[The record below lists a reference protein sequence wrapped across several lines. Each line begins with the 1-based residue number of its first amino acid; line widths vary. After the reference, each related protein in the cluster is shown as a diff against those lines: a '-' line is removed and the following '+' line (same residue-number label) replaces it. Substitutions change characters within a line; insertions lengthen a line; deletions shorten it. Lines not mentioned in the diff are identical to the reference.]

1 MEQPETLRQQIAD
14 QLVKLIESHNE
25 LLLFTASSCA
35 DSFREYEAREVLDW
49 ADGKN
54 ERGNSINTDFAKE
67 MVDAVFVRVDPEEL
81 KTQIDQAIETYTRHM
96 LSESKPYSEM
106 PNKEL
111 RALAVDEITEVFFPV
126 VNQKEEQN
134 ERETVEEQE

>member
-1 MEQPETLRQQIAD
+1 MEH
-14 QLVKLIESHNE
+14 QLKEQDFLPYEYTPTNE
-25 LLLFTASSCA
+25 
-35 DSFREYEAREVLDW
+35 
-49 ADGKN
+49 
-54 ERGNSINTDFAKE
+54 
-67 MVDAVFVRVDPEEL
+67 PEEL

-106 PNKEL
+106 TNKEL

-126 VNQKEEQN
+126 VNQKEDQN

>member
-106 PNKEL
+106 TNKEL

-126 VNQKEEQN
+126 VNQKEEQ
-134 ERETVEEQE
+134 

>member
-106 PNKEL
+106 TNKEL

-126 VNQKEEQN
+126 VNQKEE
-134 ERETVEEQE
+134 TDK

>member
-67 MVDAVFVRVDPEEL
+67 MVDAVFVRVEPEEL

-106 PNKEL
+106 TNKEL

-126 VNQKEEQN
+126 VNQKEDQN

>member
-106 PNKEL
+106 TNKEL

-126 VNQKEEQN
+126 VNQKEKNPE
-134 ERETVEEQE
+134 